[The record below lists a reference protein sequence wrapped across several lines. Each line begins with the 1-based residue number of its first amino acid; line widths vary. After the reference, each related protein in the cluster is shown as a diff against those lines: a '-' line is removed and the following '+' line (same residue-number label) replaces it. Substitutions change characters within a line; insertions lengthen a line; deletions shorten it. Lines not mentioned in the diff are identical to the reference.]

1 MIKRILL
8 VMVLLGLLVGA
19 AQAQEDGQVVE
30 VAAADGLT
38 LIGDYYAAGD
48 EAAPAVLLM
57 HMYGSERG
65 AWNPVIPTLSEAGY
79 AVLAVDLRGFGD
91 TGGDE
96 DFVAAQG
103 DVQTWLDWLRQQ
115 PGVRPD
121 AVSIMG
127 ASVGANL
134 ALVGCANDEA
144 CVTAIAL
151 SPGLDFYNVMPE
163 MAVSEGLRRRAVL
176 LVASHGDT
184 ESAEGVR
191 QMTASARGEINTR
204 IFAGVAHGTS
214 LFGSRRVY
222 DRLLNL
228 IVSWLDEQTPAPE
241 A

>member
-1 MIKRILL
+1 MIKRL
-8 VMVLLGLLVGA
+8 VIVLLSIALLVGA
-19 AQAQEDGQVVE
+19 VQAQDEGQVVE

-38 LIGDYYAAGD
+38 LVGDYYAAGD
-48 EAAPAVLLM
+48 EPAPAVLLM
-57 HMYGSERG
+57 HMYGSQRS
-65 AWNPVIPTLSEAGY
+65 AWNPIIPTLTEAGY

-96 DFVAAQG
+96 DFEAAQG

-115 PGVRPD
+115 PGVRAD

-134 ALVGCANDEA
+134 ALVGCANDEG
-144 CVTAIAL
+144 CVTVIAL

-163 MAVSEGLRRRAVL
+163 MAVTEGLRRRAVM

-222 DRLLNL
+222 SRLLNL
-228 IVSWLDEQTPAPE
+228 MVTWLDEQTPEPE